1 MANAYLKA
9 DDNVFD
15 IIGPQTIFLH
25 AIAKINYLVGG
36 GTVNPNSFYEL
47 FNRILS
53 KFVEDQLKVEEKL
66 RRIQAEKDSLYK
78 NKTKE
83 TKFESDDAKE
93 EEEALR
99 HHFPDHL
106 AEFSDIINFDKFAD
120 NSVSN
125 NTSSDNGEKQLLLQE
140 SLDDESCGTLVNYH
154 GILFIFLDLSNINS
168 NTISSYD
175 VYFRSKAAP

>member
-1 MANAYLKA
+1 MTNAYLKS

-15 IIGPQTIFLH
+15 IVGPQTIFLH
-25 AIAKINYLVGG
+25 AISKINYLVGG

-83 TKFESDDAKE
+83 TKFESDEAKE

-125 NTSSDNGEKQLLLQE
+125 TTSSGNSGEKQLLLQE

-154 GILFIFLDLSNINS
+154 GKHYSDSQSF
-168 NTISSYD
+168 
-175 VYFRSKAAP
+175 